1 MTEKG
6 EVLSGWSVGEVVWLI
21 MVMVMIITMVLV
33 MMVSCGAVGMVY
45 VIVHVSR

>member
-6 EVLSGWSVGEVVWLI
+6 EVLSGWSEGEVVWLI

-33 MMVSCGAVGMVY
+33 MVMSCGAVGMVY
-45 VIVHVSR
+45 VTVYVFR